1 MTDSPAPSEKSR
13 DLSALSFWL
22 LVGMIALIG
31 VGKSVINNTLDPDVF
46 WHLRVADQLD
56 REGIH
61 PLVDQL
67 SYMSMRTPWTP
78 YSWLAEFFMRG
89 VWQHHGYRGA
99 IVGEALLVAGF
110 IFLIAA
116 TCIAYTGGGRR
127 LNCVLATAF
136 GAYLSIPYLSFR
148 PITMALVLLALVTWL
163 LIRDRRCGR
172 TTSTSTTTTSDPIA
186 PRGSVGLHE
195 QESDLPIE
203 QNPTLPRGAIGAC
216 SLCKLAVWLIVPIT
230 ALLANIHLCAIVVP
244 IWVAC
249 LLVGAVREKKHVRKY
264 AMLLVLVLLA
274 SCATPMLAGAIKA
287 AWRYESSDVM
297 VSSNIIAEMR
307 PIYYGWLG
315 KITIALCAALLVAA
329 VIRRER
335 LRDGDW
341 LMLIAGALLMLRL
354 GRFAPIFALIAA
366 PVAAATVPALSDRL
380 LRRPIIA
387 VVLAIALALNVVRIA
402 MAFPGSDVSME
413 KWVNRRGPELP
424 SFPTGAADYVD
435 KNIPPRTGRLINEF
449 NSGGYLAWRLGDKFK
464 VFVDGRTQ
472 CYTPRFWAATYLG
485 DEPNASV
492 FERQTA
498 DVAILPRLKSR
509 FHDTLIDM
517 GWRSVWHDDFAE
529 VLLPPP
535 PTTTTTTTTAPTE

>member
-1 MTDSPAPSEKSR
+1 VTDSPAPSEKSR

-31 VGKSVINNTLDPDVF
+31 VGKSVINNTLDPDAF
-46 WHLRVADQLD
+46 WHLRVADQLEH
-56 REGIH
+56 EGIH

-99 IVGEALLVAGF
+99 IVGEALLVAAF
-110 IFLIAA
+110 IVLIAA
-116 TCIAYTGGGRR
+116 TCIAYTAGGRR

-163 LIRDRRCGR
+163 LIREVRRAGY
-172 TTSTSTTTTSDPIA
+172 S
-186 PRGSVGLHE
+186 
-195 QESDLPIE
+195 
-203 QNPTLPRGAIGAC
+203 
-216 SLCKLAVWLIVPIT
+216 VWLIVPIT

-274 SCATPMLAGAIKA
+274 SCATPMLAGAVKA

-315 KITIALCAALLVAA
+315 KITIALCAALFVAA
-329 VIRRER
+329 VIRPEPQ
-335 LRDGDW
+335 RDRDR
-341 LMLIAGALLMLRL
+341 LMLIAGALQMQRL
-354 GRFAPIFALIAA
+354 GPFAPIIAQNAA

-449 NSGGYLAWRLGDKFK
+449 NSGGYLAWRLGDKFE

-472 CYTPRFWAATYLG
+472 C
-485 DEPNASV
+485 
-492 FERQTA
+492 
-498 DVAILPRLKSR
+498 
-509 FHDTLIDM
+509 
-517 GWRSVWHDDFAE
+517 
-529 VLLPPP
+529 
-535 PTTTTTTTTAPTE
+535 